1 MLDVSHHKAVSLK
14 EFVIC
19 SLQITEGRG
28 TLIDESFSDGCL
40 SLEGNGCFLF
50 INATC
55 WVPCHLVL
63 SQLDVID
70 DAYIGIPIVGAA
82 CIAYIYV

>member
-1 MLDVSHHKAVSLK
+1 MP
-14 EFVIC
+14 I
-19 SLQITEGRG
+19 
-28 TLIDESFSDGCL
+28 
-40 SLEGNGCFLF
+40 

-70 DAYIGIPIVGAA
+70 DAYIGIPIVGATGYLYS
-82 CIAYIYV
+82 IHVRITDIYINMYIYVYMYIEETFVSNM